1 MSLSKF
7 VIRRISLC
15 FLLISTWCL
24 EAAVPSEVIRLWPG
38 EAPGTQK
45 EGLGEERV
53 LEGRPRPFYQITDVT
68 VPTIAVF
75 QPESAKRN
83 GTAVLL
89 CPGGGLQR
97 LAIEHEGLE
106 MAERLLTEGLT
117 VFLLKYRVPAPIET
131 ALIDAQRAM
140 GIIRSRA
147 AEWEIDPN
155 GIGQLGF
162 SAGGEIGAWLATHYE
177 QRLYEAVDAA
187 DRVSCKPDFVG
198 LIYPGGLLDRRTRSL
213 KAAIA
218 DHIDETVPPTFFV
231 HAFDDSS
238 QNSLEMVLAL
248 KRAGVPTEFH
258 LYQRGTHGFG
268 ARTSGTP
275 ASSWVNRFTEWLA
288 AEGFADNYPIRK
300 YAKDLYE
307 AVSSGAR
314 LPRLAY
320 VLSESTL
327 DDAYV
332 VQKHYVK
339 QVLSE
344 MTVGGFKGAG
354 ASAAAQESMGIPS
367 PLTGVLPK
375 EGRLEYSGGVKDVG
389 SVGDKFIVETE
400 IGYVFGVDIAN
411 EILTDQ
417 QAKDAVEFIM
427 PVIEL
432 PNDVSPQIDGITLH
446 ENISAN
452 IGSERFMVGPSKS
465 VSEVDPNKMPISLTV
480 DGKVLHE
487 TNGGIA
493 KGGQWHN
500 LRSIVNQLVSHG
512 YTIPKGAVVI
522 CGALGGVHKAV
533 AGHYVADFSDLGKVE
548 FRVRP

>member
-1 MSLSKF
+1 MNLLFRCASIACVLLFTPLSLLG
-7 VIRRISLC
+7 VAPTETIQ
-15 FLLISTWCL
+15 
-24 EAAVPSEVIRLWPG
+24 LWPG
-38 EAPGTQK
+38 KAPGVQPT
-45 EGLGEERV
+45 GLGEEQV
-53 LEGRPRPFYQITDVT
+53 LEGRPRPFYQITNVT
-68 VPTIAVF
+68 VPTLAVYL
-75 QPESAKRN
+75 PEASKRN

-97 LAIEHEGLE
+97 LAIEIEGLE
-106 MAERLLTEGLT
+106 MAERLLSEGLT

-131 ALIDAQRAM
+131 ALMDAQRAM

-177 QRLYEAVDAA
+177 KRAYAPVDAA

-198 LIYPGGLLDRRTRSL
+198 LIYPGGLLERGTGSL
-213 KAAIA
+213 KPALS
-218 DHIDETVPPTFFV
+218 DRIDGSVPPTFFV
-231 HAFDDSS
+231 HAFHDFS
-238 QNSLEMVLAL
+238 QNSLEMVAAL
-248 KRAGVPTEFH
+248 KAAGVPTEFH

-268 ARTSGTP
+268 ARSSGNP
-275 ASSWVNRFTEWLA
+275 VGSWVTRFTEWLA
-288 AEGFADNYPIRK
+288 AEGFTESYPIRK
-300 YAKDLYE
+300 YARDLYE

-314 LPRLAY
+314 LPRLGY
-320 VLSESTL
+320 VLSDSTL
-327 DDAYV
+327 ADAYA

-339 QVLSE
+339 EVLRE
-344 MTVGGFKGAG
+344 LTIGGFKGAG

-375 EGRLEYSGGVKDVG
+375 EGRIEYNGGLQDVG
-389 SVGDKFIVETE
+389 SAADKFIVETE

-411 EILTDQ
+411 QVRTDQ
-417 QAKDAVEFIM
+417 QMRDAVVSMM

-432 PNDVSPQIDGITLH
+432 PNDVSPQINGITLH

-452 IGSERFMVGPSKS
+452 IGSERFMVGPAKS
-465 VSEVDPNKMPISLTV
+465 PSEVDPNQMPISLTV

-500 LRSIVNQLVSHG
+500 LRSIVNQLVSQG
-512 YTIPKGAVVI
+512 YTIPKGTVVI

-533 AGHYVADFSDLGKVE
+533 AGHYVADFSRLGKIE